1 LHFNRIIT
9 SACAKFHSGEN
20 KKYTFSQNIFRSS
33 TVSLWCASFS
43 VHPLGTLMNTG
54 FPAHAPIVVFHMRDG
69 LPQNVVPPRP
79 NELLTHLAVVATNK
93 TVEPDDFQHL
103 PSFSLQFFKF
113 RLCGQKG
120 GVPLMATKK
129 APAKKAAPAKAAP
142 AKKAAPK
149 KKAAAAKA
157 PAKKAAP
164 KKK

>member
-1 LHFNRIIT
+1 MRQRKIAPNEIKKLRRAEIFFT
-9 SACAKFHSGEN
+9 SQARALQ
-20 KKYTFSQNIFRSS
+20 TLDFSD
-33 TVSLWCASFS
+33 
-43 VHPLGTLMNTG
+43 HPAETLMNAACAG
-54 FPAHAPIVVFHMRDG
+54 FLLIVDFHNILR
-69 LPQNVVPPRP
+69 LPQNVVATWP
-79 NELLTHLAVVATNK
+79 NELLTHLAVVDTSYSSC
-93 TVEPDDFQHL
+93 VEPDDFHHK
-103 PSFSLQFFKF
+103 PSLSLQFSLF